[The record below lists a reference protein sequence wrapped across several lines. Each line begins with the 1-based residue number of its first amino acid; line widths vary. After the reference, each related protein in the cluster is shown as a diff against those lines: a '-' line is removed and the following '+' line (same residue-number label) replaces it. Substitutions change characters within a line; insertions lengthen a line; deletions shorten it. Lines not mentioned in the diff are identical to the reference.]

1 MKTGNTSLA
10 PLSPTFLKTLLN
22 SNWDFPSIPSPL
34 SRHHHTKLRFPQAE
48 IWGKTQIFK
57 YNFLATLKILLIE
70 INMAEGRRRI
80 RRTLLRRQRAP
91 SPPPPQ
97 KKKKVNDRLN
107 PLEIYTDDYLHFE
120 NFRFRRPTIH
130 YLLGLLIDRI
140 VHTNIK
146 QALPPVLQLLVFLRF
161 FCYWNISTWYK
172 FFKTHNHN
180 AQNTINLTPL
190 CFKRNI

>member
-1 MKTGNTSLA
+1 MKTGNISLA

-48 IWGKTQIFK
+48 IWGNTQIFK

-91 SPPPPQ
+91 SPPPPP

-130 YLLGLLIDRI
+130 YLLGLLTYKYKTSPASSFTTFGFSSFFFATGTFRLDISFLKRI
-140 VHTNIK
+140 ITTHKI
-146 QALPPVLQLLVFLRF
+146 QL
-161 FCYWNISTWYK
+161 I
-172 FFKTHNHN
+172 
-180 AQNTINLTPL
+180 
-190 CFKRNI
+190 